1 MLDPDIDVVSR
12 LDGSII
18 ISARQPLNA
27 PSPNVGTLLR
37 TATRSRPDRLLAAA
51 RSERDGWRGLD
62 YQEALGRCTQVG
74 GFLLERGLGPN
85 RPVMAIAQNGLEHL
99 VLALAAQFVGIPY
112 VPVSPAY
119 ALLGSDRSKIRH
131 VLELVKPGLV
141 FVDSATQM
149 SDTLSI
155 LQAID
160 AEIVTRVFEPGYSH
174 FATLSSSVAKN
185 WIAEAQ
191 AASRRVQPDAVA
203 KILLTSGSTGL
214 PKAVKHTHAM
224 MMANVEMVLQVWP
237 FLFDQDLV
245 LVDWLPWNHCFG
257 SNNNINMVLRLG
269 GTLYIDDGRPVV
281 GQFER
286 SKRNLAEHPPTFY
299 LNVPA
304 GYAVLVHELE
314 CDTEFRR
321 RFFSRLSGFFFAA
334 AALDEKVRAR
344 LRACARSEGKAD
356 IPILSGWGATETG
369 PTATLLYV
377 GHDHTGNIGLPA
389 PGVSL
394 KLAPVGEKFELR
406 VKSPSVTPGYLGAEA
421 DTAKAFDS
429 EVYYR
434 TGDAGRLVD
443 SADASL
449 GILFDGRLNDD
460 FKLANGTWVSFA
472 SLRAAILSNC
482 TKIKDVVVCGHDR
495 AYLTLMVWLNAE
507 TRADDAATMTELK
520 AALLGY
526 NSTVTGASRR
536 IERVVIQQKPL
547 SFDLGEITEK
557 GTINQ
562 RAVRLQRSDVVDAL
576 YAEQPSSD
584 VMILG

>member
-1 MLDPDIDVVSR
+1 
-12 LDGSII
+12 
-18 ISARQPLNA
+18 
-27 PSPNVGTLLR
+27 
-37 TATRSRPDRLLAAA
+37 
-51 RSERDGWRGLD
+51 
-62 YQEALGRCTQVG
+62 
-74 GFLLERGLGPN
+74 
-85 RPVMAIAQNGLEHL
+85 
-99 VLALAAQFVGIPY
+99 
-112 VPVSPAY
+112 
-119 ALLGSDRSKIRH
+119 
-131 VLELVKPGLV
+131 
-141 FVDSATQM
+141 M

-224 MMANVEMVLQVWP
+224 MMAN
-237 FLFDQDLV
+237 
-245 LVDWLPWNHCFG
+245 G

-394 KLAPVGEKFELR
+394 KLVPVGEKFELR

-547 SFDLGEITEK
+547 SFDLGVRRD
-557 GTINQ
+557 NQ
-562 RAVRLQRSDVVDAL
+562 GGSGASNRMRGFRRACDGGRA
-576 YAEQPSSD
+576 
-584 VMILG
+584 

>member
-1 MLDPDIDVVSR
+1 M
-12 LDGSII
+12 
-18 ISARQPLNA
+18 
-27 PSPNVGTLLR
+27 
-37 TATRSRPDRLLAAA
+37 
-51 RSERDGWRGLD
+51 
-62 YQEALGRCTQVG
+62 
-74 GFLLERGLGPN
+74 
-85 RPVMAIAQNGLEHL
+85 
-99 VLALAAQFVGIPY
+99 
-112 VPVSPAY
+112 
-119 ALLGSDRSKIRH
+119 
-131 VLELVKPGLV
+131 
-141 FVDSATQM
+141 
-149 SDTLSI
+149 
-155 LQAID
+155 
-160 AEIVTRVFEPGYSH
+160 
-174 FATLSSSVAKN
+174 
-185 WIAEAQ
+185 
-191 AASRRVQPDAVA
+191 
-203 KILLTSGSTGL
+203 
-214 PKAVKHTHAM
+214 
-224 MMANVEMVLQVWP
+224 
-237 FLFDQDLV
+237 
-245 LVDWLPWNHCFG
+245 
-257 SNNNINMVLRLG
+257 
-269 GTLYIDDGRPVV
+269 
-281 GQFER
+281 
-286 SKRNLAEHPPTFY
+286 
-299 LNVPA
+299 
-304 GYAVLVHELE
+304 
-314 CDTEFRR
+314 
-321 RFFSRLSGFFFAA
+321 
-334 AALDEKVRAR
+334 
-344 LRACARSEGKAD
+344 
-356 IPILSGWGATETG
+356 
-369 PTATLLYV
+369 
-377 GHDHTGNIGLPA
+377 
-389 PGVSL
+389 
-394 KLAPVGEKFELR
+394 
-406 VKSPSVTPGYLGAEA
+406 GAEA